1 MPFHAESL
9 LGPEGLLAETLES
22 YEYRPQQVQMA
33 EHIWQVLQN
42 REHGLIEAGTGV
54 GKSWPIYCP

>member
-22 YEYRPQQVQMA
+22 CEYRPQQVQMA

-42 REHGLIEAGTGV
+42 ENTV
-54 GKSWPIYCP
+54 